1 MPLLTRKTTSPPPT
15 ATAPLSFDERLA
27 LAGLSTTDTALNL
40 ADVIRTPVA
49 VPQTPMAPRST
60 PVADLLQRARQLLI
74 TDGWCRDA
82 QRADDGRHCLY
93 GAVRAAARG
102 DGHAET
108 AALGLLLDAIK
119 RQFGGDSIPTFNDSC
134 RDAGPAMR
142 VLDGAAALAE
152 TKGL

>member
-1 MPLLTRKTTSPPPT
+1 MPTTT
-15 ATAPLSFDERLA
+15 ARRATAPPAAPPLDFEERLA
-27 LAGLSTTDTALNL
+27 LAGLSTTDTPLNL

-60 PVADLLQRARQLLI
+60 PVADLLQRARQLLV

-108 AALGLLLDAIK
+108 TALGLVLDAIRK
-119 RQFGGDSIPTFNDSC
+119 QFGGDSIPTFNDSC
-134 RDAGPAMR
+134 GDVGPVMR
-142 VLDGAAALAE
+142 VLDGAADLAE
-152 TKGL
+152 TRGI